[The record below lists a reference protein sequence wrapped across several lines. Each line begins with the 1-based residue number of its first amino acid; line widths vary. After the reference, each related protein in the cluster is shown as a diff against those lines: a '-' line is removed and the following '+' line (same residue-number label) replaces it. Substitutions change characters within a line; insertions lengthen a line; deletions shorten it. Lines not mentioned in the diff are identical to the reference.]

1 MLVVVSQE
9 IERVDSSLLPPG
21 ETTLKTCEIND
32 SCTTIHIRKNMDGS
46 SVISFQIYDL

>member
-21 ETTLKTCEIND
+21 ETTLKTCDIND
-32 SCTTIHIRKNMDGS
+32 SCHVRPS
-46 SVISFQIYDL
+46 IYLGKIWMVHRL